1 MTKNLK
7 GIEVPSSIT
16 SFLVTILIRKKQQ
29 FSSMLID
36 NTRSIRYCT
45 IA

>member
-1 MTKNLK
+1 MAKNIK

-16 SFLVTILIRKKQQ
+16 SFLVTILIQKKQR
-29 FSSMLID
+29 FSSMLIGIPI
-36 NTRSIRYCT
+36 SIRCCA